1 MCKRKVHT
9 VQQYK
14 LLKKLITNA
23 SFLLLVYTFIQ
34 NILSVE
40 QKRLYYCMR
49 FLKNM
54 SSTFCILKQNN
65 FSVTIFLW
73 HIFTIQFRTFLLSNF
88 SLHRDKT
95 LRVLPHTSDNI
106 WSPCNSFATLNI
118 SQNYFFMYVLRKV
131 ILLVDTHPWSHF
143 YHTV

>member
-1 MCKRKVHT
+1 MGVNFVINLNSQMCKRKAHT

-14 LLKKLITNA
+14 SLKKLITNA
-23 SFLLLVYTFIQ
+23 LFLLLVYTFIQ

-49 FLKNM
+49 LLKNM
-54 SSTFCILKQNN
+54 SSSFCILKQNN

-73 HIFTIQFRTFLLSNF
+73 HIFTIQFRIFLLSNF

-95 LRVLPHTSDNI
+95 LRVLPHTSDI
-106 WSPCNSFATLNI
+106 YEARVIASLRSILAKITFSC
-118 SQNYFFMYVLRKV
+118 MY
-131 ILLVDTHPWSHF
+131 
-143 YHTV
+143 